1 MRSQPGVT
9 HAWSSIAEFTQEV
22 SEARICDGVRYRLS
36 TEVGAAM
43 GREIGEAAAAKFL
56 R

>member
-9 HAWSSIAEFTQEV
+9 HAWNCIAEFPQEV
-22 SEARICDGVRYRLS
+22 SEARIYDGVHDRVS

-43 GREIGEAAAAKFL
+43 GRKIGEAAAAKFL